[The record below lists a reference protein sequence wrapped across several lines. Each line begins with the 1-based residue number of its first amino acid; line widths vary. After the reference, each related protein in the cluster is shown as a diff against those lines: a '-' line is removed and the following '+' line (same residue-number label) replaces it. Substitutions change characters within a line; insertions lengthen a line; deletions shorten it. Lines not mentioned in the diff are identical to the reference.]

1 MPKRYV
7 VIAAAA
13 ALAGCQTMGQMLTVR
28 DYTAKSG
35 QRVMAGQAVPKAE
48 YNCKKLS
55 TEKQDWGLTGT
66 MDRVQAQERVTQVA
80 VDTAPSKGANYVNVM
95 PPASM
100 GIGSINVNAFAD
112 ARVEYYACAS
122 LPPAK

>member
-1 MPKRYV
+1 MPKRYA

-13 ALAGCQTMGQMLTVR
+13 ALTACQTMGQMLTVR

-35 QRVMAGQAVPKAE
+35 QRVMAGQATPKAE

-55 TEKQDWGLTGT
+55 QEKQDWGLTGT